1 MKRNVLALVTLAFVA
16 AAACTDTPA
25 PTSPALSPSV
35 ARGAA
40 GDRLAELFAAHS
52 PAIMAMAGTVFA
64 DHDEVAGKLVFG
76 VTNANAAAGAQR
88 ALEARGVSAQDVEVR
103 ITQPIHQ
110 LASLRDRWRPTR
122 GGLQIHFGSYVC
134 TLGFNVDHAGGR
146 SFITN
151 SHCTNTQGGVEGTQ
165 YAQPTRTVD
174 PTVIAVEADDPEYFT
189 GGVCSVGKKCRYSD
203 AARALYSSSVS
214 SDRGVIAKTS
224 GPNNGSLEVTG
235 AFSVTAQNN
244 STTNFAV
251 GTTVNKVGRTTGW
264 TQAPVTNSCVT
275 VNVSGSNVQQLCQT
289 IVQKS
294 GTVIAQGGDSG
305 SPIFTLS
312 GDNATLIG
320 ILWGGTSSGDMLVFS
335 PLKSIQDELGG
346 VTATASGSGGGG
358 DGGTTPPPDC
368 TPKGKSGKCK

>member
-1 MKRNVLALVTLAFVA
+1 MRRKAYPLFALAFVA
-16 AAACTDTPA
+16 AAACTDVPA
-25 PTSPALSPSV
+25 PTDPTLSPSL
-35 ARGAA
+35 ARGASQ
-40 GDRLAELFAAHS
+40 DRLAELFVAHS
-52 PAIMAMAGTVFA
+52 PGIMAMAGTVFA

-76 VTNANAAAGAQR
+76 VANANAAAGVQR
-88 ALEARGVSAQDVEVR
+88 ALIARGIGAQDFEVR
-103 ITQPIHQ
+103 VTQPIV
-110 LASLRDRWRPTR
+110 LMASLRDRWRPTR
-122 GGLQIHFGSYVC
+122 AGIQLHFGGYVC

-151 SHCTNTQGGVEGTQ
+151 SHCTNTQGGTEGTE
-165 YAQPTRTVD
+165 YAQPTRTID
-174 PTVIAVEADDPEYFT
+174 PTVIAVEVDDPEYFT
-189 GGVCSVGKKCRYSD
+189 GGVCSAGKKCRYSD
-203 AARALYSSSVS
+203 AARALYNSTVS

-224 GPNNGSLEVTG
+224 GANNGSLEVTG
-235 AFSVTAQNN
+235 SFSVAAQNN

-264 TQAPVTNSCVT
+264 TQGQVTNSCVT

-294 GTVIAQGGDSG
+294 GTVIVRGGDSG

-320 ILWGGTSSGDMLVFS
+320 ILWGGNSSGDMLVFS

-346 VTATASGSGGGG
+346 VTATASGGGDGGG
-358 DGGTTPPPDC
+358 GGTTPPPEC
-368 TPKGKSGKCK
+368 SAKGKSGKCK